1 MPDGDVDA
9 QLAGLER
16 REERG
21 AGISPVSAIGRAS
34 GGTLSFHDIADL
46 GPLAQRRLLHL
57 VRDGAWTRADGS
69 RLRVDVRVIVATS
82 RALDAAVALGT
93 FRRDL
98 WSMLEA
104 HTIVMAPLRERRED
118 LPVLTDLFVEQVA
131 REHVRAVSRVSAKA
145 VDMLMNYEWPG
156 NVSQLRRTIERA
168 VVLTTGP
175 IIHHHHLPA
184 EIQQSGGTAGP
195 LLGLTEALDGY
206 EKELLQDAL
215 RQAHGVRSR
224 AARLLMTSE
233 RVLSYRLRK
242 HRIDSR
248 RFKAS

>member
-1 MPDGDVDA
+1 
-9 QLAGLER
+9 
-16 REERG
+16 
-21 AGISPVSAIGRAS
+21 
-34 GGTLSFHDIADL
+34 
-46 GPLAQRRLLHL
+46 
-57 VRDGAWTRADGS
+57 VRDRAWTRADGS
-69 RLRVDVRVIVATS
+69 RLPVDVRVMASTS
-82 RALDAAVALGT
+82 RSLEAAVASGA

-98 WSMLEA
+98 WGLLEA
-104 HTIVMAPLRERRED
+104 QTILIAPLRERRED
-118 LPVLTDLFVEQVA
+118 LPILTDLFVEQVA
-131 REHVRAVSRVSAKA
+131 RKHVRAVNHVSTKA
-145 VDMLMNYEWPG
+145 LDMLLNYEWPG
-156 NVSQLRRTIERA
+156 NVAELRRTIERA

-184 EIQQSGGTAGP
+184 EIQQSGEAGGTS
-195 LLGLTEALDGY
+195 LGLTEALDAY
-206 EKELLQDAL
+206 EKELLQEAL